1 MSQRVRA
8 IFLSDIHLGTRAC
21 QADRLL
27 DFLKA
32 YESDYIFLVGD
43 ILDFW
48 AMRSRGIYWSATQN
62 TVLQKLLKRARHHV
76 QIVFIPGN
84 HDEAV
89 REHAGTSFGNI
100 RVVMDYVH
108 VAADAK
114 RYLLLHGDEF
124 DQVTRYHRWI
134 AVLGDHAYAALVR
147 LNLLLS
153 WLRRTIGVPGYWSLS
168 GYAKRRVKTA
178 LDFVFGFEE
187 AVARHAKERGVDGV
201 ICGHIHVAAIRDV
214 NGIRYVNCGDWVD
227 SCTAIVEHGDGQ
239 LELVRWGTPPRG
251 GWAACLSRCDRYRIP
266 EKSAGCNRNLN
277 RFSSALHNPPPE
289 LRGENRAHPA
299 QASHRRRHRD
309 LPARGQRRRAHD
321 RRDGRGTARAR
332 APDPARAPPA
342 ARRGGPGTRSG
353 ARDRALRRHPAA
365 ALSGAADGAAGE
377 ARARRRRGVRGAPTS
392 SRWSPKVRSATRR
405 SPPPDARHSGR
416 VGVPHQLPRLQP
428 ALRPRALQRPR
439 RAATCGGC
447 TTAPTARSCRPRK

>member
-32 YESDYIFLVGD
+32 YESDYIFLIGD

-84 HDEAV
+84 HDEAA

-201 ICGHIHVAAIRDV
+201 ICGHIHGAAIRDV
-214 NGIRYVNCGDWVD
+214 HGIRYVNCGDGVD
-227 SCTAIVEHGDGQ
+227 SCTAIVEHVDGR
-239 LELVRWGTPPRG
+239 LELVRWGIART
-251 GWAACLSRCDRYRIP
+251 AAERP
-266 EKSAGCNRNLN
+266 GA
-277 RFSSALHNPPPE
+277 A
-289 LRGENRAHPA
+289 
-299 QASHRRRHRD
+299 
-309 LPARGQRRRAHD
+309 
-321 RRDGRGTARAR
+321 RGTA
-332 APDPARAPPA
+332 
-342 ARRGGPGTRSG
+342 TRS
-353 ARDRALRRHPAA
+353 L
-365 ALSGAADGAAGE
+365 
-377 ARARRRRGVRGAPTS
+377 
-392 SRWSPKVRSATRR
+392 KN
-405 SPPPDARHSGR
+405 
-416 VGVPHQLPRLQP
+416 QP
-428 ALRPRALQRPR
+428 VV
-439 RAATCGGC
+439 TE
-447 TTAPTARSCRPRK
+447 T